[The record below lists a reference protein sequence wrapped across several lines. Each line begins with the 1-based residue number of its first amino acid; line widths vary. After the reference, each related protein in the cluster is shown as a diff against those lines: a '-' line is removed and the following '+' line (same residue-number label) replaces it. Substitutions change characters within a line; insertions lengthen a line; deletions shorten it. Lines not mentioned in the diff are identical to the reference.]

1 MLAKLTARNA
11 LMYYAFLASLAVVR
25 NLMFCKIK
33 TILKRFYT
41 NVKTEHTRMK
51 KEDANSGAKNVE
63 SMEGG
68 EDASPAKVS
77 DEEVQD
83 SIKVSP
89 ADEEE
94 EYSFDDDEGSDGMP
108 SIRILIKVISTHELS
123 ELLYVQGIKSAKDES
138 SFWSLHAWSRAFLLA
153 QNLLSGVLVGLT
165 SCMGKIFLLSC
176 AHTKGVWGWAF
187 TPCVWASGLSVTFTI
202 FANLYNLNLTV
213 SMYS

>member
-11 LMYYAFLASLAVVR
+11 LMYYAFLASLVVVR

-33 TILKRFYT
+33 TILKRFYL

-51 KEDANSGAKNVE
+51 EQDGKSKAKSLE
-63 SMEGG
+63 SYQEEGG
-68 EDASPAKVS
+68 EDSTN
-77 DEEVQD
+77 
-83 SIKVSP
+83 VSP
-89 ADEEE
+89 EQADDIDLDAE
-94 EYSFDDDEGSDGMP
+94 DEGSDGMP
-108 SIRILIKVISTHELS
+108 SIRILIKVISTHEMS